1 MGRGGENFENF
12 ECCLKSMV
20 YRSRVPKVLD
30 LYHVCIYV
38 NHYKQRVCGHSNFT
52 HIPASF
58 GTQRRI
64 IMSNRKI
71 HHYSHWLYNNFGDCT
86 YKFASCGRN
95 NEFTHN
101 LETCIRWEDTTCKAC
116 LKTRG
121 E

>member
-1 MGRGGENFENF
+1 
-12 ECCLKSMV
+12 
-20 YRSRVPKVLD
+20 
-30 LYHVCIYV
+30 
-38 NHYKQRVCGHSNFT
+38 
-52 HIPASF
+52 
-58 GTQRRI
+58 
-64 IMSNRKI
+64 MSTRKI

-121 E
+121 EEYASCRP